1 MTTARR
7 SHPPAPGLRAK
18 LAFLMFLG
26 TLIFIFWALPF
37 VVVALNAFK
46 NGTEYFASNVW
57 TLPQHN
63 HLFGNALVVW
73 QNGVASGF
81 SNSLLYGLVGAG
93 CAIVLGSLAAFSI
106 TRLRLR
112 FGFAWFLLIYA
123 GTIFPAQMFLVP
135 LYKAYLTTGLYDTRL
150 GMLLFYTAYCIPFC
164 TFMMRAFFAGVAS
177 EIQEAARLDGC
188 GHWRL
193 FWQILM
199 PMARAPLLVLLLFQ
213 FTAIW
218 NDLLFGLILSKSD
231 NVRPMMATLA
241 GLSGTYS
248 SITAPTLITAALM
261 ASVPTLLLFIFLQ
274 RYFIQGLQVG
284 SAGE

>member
-1 MTTARR
+1 MTVHPARR
-7 SHPPAPGLRAK
+7 SAPGVNPRLV
-18 LAFLMFLG
+18 FLLFLG
-26 TLIFIFWALPF
+26 ALIFVFWALPF
-37 VVVALNAFK
+37 VVVAMNAFK
-46 NGTEYFASNVW
+46 NGTEYFATTVW
-57 TLPQHN
+57 SVPRHN
-63 HLFGNALVVW
+63 HLFENISAVW
-73 QNGVASGF
+73 RNGVASGF
-81 SNSLLYGLVGAG
+81 VNSLLYGLVGAA

-106 TRLRLR
+106 TRLRLP

-123 GTIFPAQMFLVP
+123 GTIFPAQMFLIP
-135 LYKAYLTTGLYDTRL
+135 LYKAYLAVGLYDTRL

-164 TFMMRAFFAGVAS
+164 TFMMRAFFAGVAG

-193 FWQILM
+193 FWQIMM

-231 NVRPMMATLA
+231 GVRPMMATLA

-261 ASVPTLLLFIFLQ
+261 ASLPTLLLFAGLQ